1 MNDFTVGKLARQAR
15 VNVETLRYYER
26 RRLLPKPLRSG
37 ANYRVYSPDDLRRV
51 KFIKQAQ
58 ALGFSLNEIKELL
71 TLRAA
76 PRAKCQDVKRCA
88 MQKINEIEAK
98 LYSLAMMRK
107 NLQKLV
113 DECAGN
119 GPITQCPILESLELE
134 RPTVSEK

>member
-1 MNDFTVGKLARQAR
+1 
-15 VNVETLRYYER
+15 
-26 RRLLPKPLRSG
+26 
-37 ANYRVYSPDDLRRV
+37 
-51 KFIKQAQ
+51 
-58 ALGFSLNEIKELL
+58 
-71 TLRAA
+71 
-76 PRAKCQDVKRCA
+76 